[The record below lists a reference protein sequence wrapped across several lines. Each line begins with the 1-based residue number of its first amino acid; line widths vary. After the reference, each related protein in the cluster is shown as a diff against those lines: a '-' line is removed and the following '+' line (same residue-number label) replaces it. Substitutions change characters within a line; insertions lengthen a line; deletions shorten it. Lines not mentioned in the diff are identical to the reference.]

1 MDTSQPFKW
10 RHFQA
15 EIILLCVRW
24 YLRYPLSYRDLEEMM
39 RERGLH
45 SDHTTI
51 YRWVQHYAPELE
63 KRCRPHLKATNDS
76 WRVDETDAREGEKG
90 VDVPLS
96 RCRFSGRY
104 PGISLEPEARYGS
117 G

>member
-1 MDTSQPFKW
+1 
-10 RHFQA
+10 
-15 EIILLCVRW
+15 
-24 YLRYPLSYRDLEEMM
+24 MM
-39 RERGLH
+39 LERGLH
-45 SDHTTI
+45 VDHTMI

-76 WRVDETDAREGEKG
+76 WRVDEPYVKVKG

-96 RCRFSGRY
+96 RRRFSGKQ
-104 PGISLEPEARYGS
+104 PGISAQPHTRYPLGQTLLLARSSFHQTAGQARD